1 MGTPSVTSLVDR
13 VVAFRV
19 TTPFAAIQAWLPAHP
34 PPGLPS
40 DGSAGSENTLTGRTT
55 MTGISYRGPASRAW
69 QSAELEISAAP
80 DASGGSVIRVDAVIV
95 WLDPRPV
102 RSGPGAHPVRLTVTG
117 GCPAS
122 DRGVTGVV
130 NPGAGLTRSLLPAGQ
145 PAAGLRCRY
154 DGPNGHPWRL
164 IATTRLIAA
173 AARRAARSM
182 ARLPLSHVDGGSVS
196 CPMDDGSY
204 AVLVLAYPGRPDV
217 DLWVKLNGCGGVSN
231 GDIMAGGA

>member
-1 MGTPSVTSLVDR
+1 VGL
-13 VVAFRV
+13 
-19 TTPFAAIQAWLPAHP
+19 PFAAAWAWLVAHP
-34 PPGLPS
+34 PRGLPS
-40 DGSAGSENTLTGRTT
+40 DGSASSENTLTGRTT

-102 RSGPGAHPVRLTVTG
+102 LSGPGAHPIRVTVTG

-122 DRGVTGVV
+122 DRGVTGVT
-130 NPGAGLTRSLLPAGQ
+130 NAGSGLTRSLLPSGQ
-145 PAAGLRCRY
+145 PSAGLRCRY
-154 DGPNGHPWRL
+154 DGLNGHPWHL
-164 IATTRLIAA
+164 VAATRLTTA

-182 ARLPLSHVDGGSVS
+182 AGMPLSHVDGGSVR
-196 CPMDDGSY
+196 CPMGDGSY
-204 AVLVLAYPGRPDV
+204 AVLVLAYAGRPDI

-231 GDIMAGGA
+231 GFIRAGGA